1 MTRYERILEV
11 VQDLSEA
18 DTVEMWNEYQERNNY
33 EERIFYMSEVDEVV
47 FCDRKMT
54 LEEVQW
60 LYDND
65 FNPEDDYFTYDGYD
79 IKTFSDIYE
88 IADDSTLADYI
99 DDNEEDFG
107 NSDLMDIFEED
118 EEEDEE

>member
-11 VQDLSEA
+11 LQGLGEDE
-18 DTVEMWNEYQERNNY
+18 TVEMWNEYVERNNY
-33 EERIFYMSEVDEVV
+33 EDRIYYMSEVDEVV
-47 FCDRKMT
+47 FCYRKMT
-54 LEEVQW
+54 LGEVQW

-65 FNPEDDYFTYDGYD
+65 FNPEDEYFTYDGYD
-79 IKTFSDIYE
+79 IDTFSDIYE

-99 DDNEEDFG
+99 DENEEDFG

>member
-11 VQDLSEA
+11 LQGLGED
-18 DTVEMWNEYQERNNY
+18 DTIEMWNEYQERNNY
-33 EERIFYMSEVDEVV
+33 EDRIYYMSEVDEVV

-60 LYDND
+60 LYDNN
-65 FNPEDDYFTYDGYD
+65 FYPEDEYFTYDGYD

-107 NSDLMDIFEED
+107 NSDLMDIFEE
-118 EEEDEE
+118 EEEEEEE